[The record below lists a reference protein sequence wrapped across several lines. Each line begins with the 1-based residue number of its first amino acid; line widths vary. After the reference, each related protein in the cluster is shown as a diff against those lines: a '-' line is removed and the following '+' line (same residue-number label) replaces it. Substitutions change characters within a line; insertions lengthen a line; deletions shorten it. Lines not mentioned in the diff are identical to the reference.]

1 MKKVI
6 NINFQ
11 GRILPIEEVAYE
23 SLKQYIESLRV
34 YFEKEEGSDEI
45 INDIDVVLQNYVTIV

>member
-45 INDIDVVLQNYVTIV
+45 INDI